1 MKLKELLFGILSES
15 ELQLVVRA
23 YDLVGD
29 IVILTI
35 PGGLE
40 KKEQEIASAILANNH
55 KVKVVAKRAAH
66 YGGEFRQ
73 RPLKVIGGE
82 VRSETEA
89 KEFGVRL
96 QLDVETVYFSARSGN
111 ERKRIAS
118 LVQPEE
124 NVLVLFSGIAP
135 YPLMISRYSRA
146 KRIVGI
152 EKNPVAHSYG
162 LINLKL
168 NKKCSN
174 IELIEGDIRD
184 ILPEFTAKFDRIIM
198 PLPKSAGDYIEI
210 SLPLLQPGGW
220 IHFYD
225 MQYVDSFEK
234 SVVKVRAACEASG
247 RSLASAEVVLSGH
260 CGPHTYRIC
269 VDTLL
274 D

>member
-66 YGGEFRQ
+66 YGGEFRS
-73 RPLKVIGGE
+73 RPIKIIGGE

-135 YPLMISRYSRA
+135 YPLMISKYSRA
-146 KRIVGI
+146 ATITGI
-152 EKNPVAHSYG
+152 EINEFAHSYAVK
-162 LINLKL
+162 NLRL
-168 NKKCSN
+168 NKVGN
-174 IELIEGDIRD
+174 ISLIHNDVIRAVD
-184 ILPEFTAKFDRIIM
+184 DMGEKYDRIIM
-198 PLPKSAGDYIEI
+198 PLPTNSEAYLECALRALVPDGT
-210 SLPLLQPGGW
+210 

-225 MQYVDSFEK
+225 FKCSCNFETAATLISSQAELLGRK
-234 SVVKVRAACEASG
+234 VVSSKI
-247 RSLASAEVVLSGH
+247 VVCGH
-260 CGPHTYRIC
+260 ISPQSYRIC
-269 VDTLL
+269 VDAVIE
-274 D
+274 

>member
-1 MKLKELLFGILSES
+1 MKLKELLHSILSES

-29 IVILTI
+29 IVIMTI
-35 PGGLE
+35 PRELVE
-40 KKEQEIASAILANNH
+40 KEQEIASAILANNH

-96 QLDVETVYFSARSGN
+96 QLDVGKVYFSARSGN

-124 NVLVLFSGIAP
+124 NVLVLFSGIGP

-146 KRIVGI
+146 NRIVGV
-152 EKNPVAHSYG
+152 EKNPVAHRYG

-168 NKKCSN
+168 NKKCGN
-174 IELIEGDIRD
+174 IELIKGDARD
-184 ILPEFTAKFDRIIM
+184 ILPGFTAKFDRIIM
-198 PLPKSAGDYIEI
+198 PLPKSARDYIHLV
-210 SLPLLQPGGW
+210 LPLLQPGGW

-225 MQYVDSFEK
+225 MQHIDSFDK
-234 SVVKVRAACEASG
+234 SVIKVRASCEAAG
-247 RSLASAEVVLSGH
+247 RSLIAAEVILSGH
-260 CGPHTYRIC
+260 CGPHAYRIC
-269 VDTLL
+269 VDALL